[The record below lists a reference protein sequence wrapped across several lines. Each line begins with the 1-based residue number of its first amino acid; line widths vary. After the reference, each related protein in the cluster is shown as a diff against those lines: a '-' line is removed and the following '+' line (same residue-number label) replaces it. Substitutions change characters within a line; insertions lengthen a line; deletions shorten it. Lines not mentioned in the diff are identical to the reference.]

1 MLLSVRFRTIGL
13 QTPYTLLIERDLLG
27 DLSVVRCWYGLHNRR
42 GGYKR
47 ELFTD
52 LELACDEYRRMVAR
66 RLYRGYVVIHEH
78 KAAA

>member
-1 MLLSVRFRTIGL
+1 MHILFKTEFRT
-13 QTPYTLLIERDLLG
+13 QTRGYTLLIERDLLD
-27 DLSVVRCWYGLHNRR
+27 DLSVVRCWYGLYNRC

-52 LELACDEYRRMVAR
+52 LELAYSEYRRIVAR
-66 RLYRGYVVIHEH
+66 RLHRGYVLIHEH